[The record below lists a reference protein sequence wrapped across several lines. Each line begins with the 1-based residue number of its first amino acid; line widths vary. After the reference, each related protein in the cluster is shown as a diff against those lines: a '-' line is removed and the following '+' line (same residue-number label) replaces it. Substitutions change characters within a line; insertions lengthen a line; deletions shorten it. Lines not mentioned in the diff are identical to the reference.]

1 MTKYALIPS
10 ILLAGALTGAC
21 GDRDPESSKVESVA
35 ATAILVETGELQAV
49 NSKVVAVPRFKHE
62 YTGNGRAKLV
72 WLEEEGRQVKA
83 GATVALLDTSGVMR
97 VKVQKQADLD
107 IALADLEKLK
117 AEQDTKAKELSADL
131 QSAQAALKLAQID
144 TQRAQYESDV
154 AKEIKRLGLKIAQIE
169 VDKIASKIIQ
179 TQNVHREELL
189 IQQQKIRQTRSAIAT
204 ADRTIRRFSLRAPAD
219 GMVEHY
225 RRGRRREKVQVGG
238 EYWQGRPIVKLPDLS
253 QMKVLTT
260 VNETD
265 ISKIAMGQKVLVRL
279 DAYPKVAFEGK
290 ITTIGVTSRE
300 KEEKSKIRVFDLEV
314 LLQKADPILKP
325 GMTVSCE
332 IFREST

>member
-1 MTKYALIPS
+1 MKKFPL
-10 ILLAGALTGAC
+10 ILLMLLVGALADGC
-21 GDRDPESSKVESVA
+21 GDHNLETSDAESTA

-62 YTGNGRAKLV
+62 YTGNGRAKVV

-83 GATVALLDTSGVMR
+83 GTVVALLDTSGVMR

-117 AEQDTKAKELSADL
+117 AEQDTKMKELSADL
-131 QSAQAALKLAQID
+131 ESAQAALKLAQID

-169 VDKIASKIIQ
+169 VNKIESKLAQ
-179 TQNVHREELL
+179 TQNIHREELL
-189 IQQQKIRQTRSAIAT
+189 IQQQKIRQTLSAIET
-204 ADRTIRRFSLRAPAD
+204 ADWTIRRFSLKAPAD

-225 RRGRRREKVQVGG
+225 RRGRRREKVQVGR

-265 ISKIAMGQKVLVRL
+265 ISKVALGQKVLVRL
-279 DAYPKVAFEGK
+279 DAYPKV
-290 ITTIGVTSRE
+290 
-300 KEEKSKIRVFDLEV
+300 
-314 LLQKADPILKP
+314 
-325 GMTVSCE
+325 
-332 IFREST
+332 